1 MSTPSDMRG
10 CRLRI
15 VDDEPD
21 DGMAIAQVARL
32 HGCDVR
38 VAADH
43 GEMTALMRDWNPEM
57 LVLDIVM
64 PDLDGIGIL
73 QQLAEQFCR
82 TPVLLVS
89 AYRDRLKPA
98 HNLGRAYGVNV
109 LGELTKPV
117 DAGAFG
123 TALHNAFGHRWS
135 RA

>member
-1 MSTPSDMRG
+1 MSMPSDMTG
-10 CRLRI
+10 CRLLI
-15 VDDEPD
+15 VDDEPG
-21 DGMAIAQVARL
+21 DGMAIAQLARL

-109 LGELTKPV
+109 VGELVKPIEPQAFGAALLTGFRRRA
-117 DAGAFG
+117 AGA
-123 TALHNAFGHRWS
+123 
-135 RA
+135 

>member
-1 MSTPSDMRG
+1 MSMPSDMTG
-10 CRLRI
+10 CRLLV
-15 VDDEPD
+15 VDDEPG
-21 DGMAIAQVARL
+21 DGMAIAQLARL

-38 VAADH
+38 VAAGH
-43 GEMTALMRDWNPEM
+43 GEMTTLMRTWDPEM

-73 QQLAEQFCR
+73 RQLAEQLCR

-109 LGELTKPV
+109 VGELIKPV

-123 TALHNAFGHRWS
+123 AALHNAVRRSWPC
-135 RA
+135 A